1 MYSQEK
7 LDSKIGALDWG
18 IIFSI
23 LILFLIIYIPRS
35 IWIEETE
42 IRNNARQRMLDISNS
57 QDFYFELTGKYSTNG
72 EHLFE
77 LVEAAMD
84 SLIADSTFTG
94 SQLLNL
100 SDGKYAI
107 NIERGFEVKVDTTF
121 SDAVI
126 MRKVKLD
133 TIYTVGMKNEDS
145 GGVDTLF
152 VNVRDLKSFTS
163 DEMFHEIFST
173 DTTSRTEIVTDYLR
187 KKYHLSNDQL
197 YCPITNE
204 KFYFDIDESDLDN
217 PIFTVSSPVP
227 DDYTESRF
235 LVFQFEAGRHGS
247 VKGGVTTWAGE

>member
-7 LDSKIGALDWG
+7 INRKIEVLDWS

-35 IWIEETE
+35 IWMEETE
-42 IRNNARQRMLDISNS
+42 IRHEARQRMLDISNS
-57 QDFYFELTGKYSTNG
+57 QDFYYELTGKYSTSG

-77 LVEAAMD
+77 FIEAAMD

-94 SQLLNL
+94 SQSLHL
-100 SDGKYAI
+100 SDGEYAI

-126 MRKVKLD
+126 MRKAKLD

-152 VNVRDLKSFTS
+152 VNVRDLKSFTE
-163 DEMFHEIFST
+163 DEMFHRIFSS
-173 DTTSRTEIVTDYLR
+173 DTTSRTEIITDYLR
-187 KKYHLSNDQL
+187 KKYHLTNNRL
-197 YCPITNE
+197 YCPLTNE
-204 KFYFDIDESDLDN
+204 KFYFDIDKSDSEN
-217 PIFTVSSPVP
+217 PIFTVLSPVP
-227 DDYTESRF
+227 DDYTEPRF

-247 VKGGVTTWAGE
+247 IKGGVTSWAGE

>member
-7 LDSKIGALDWG
+7 LDRKIGVLDWG

-35 IWIEETE
+35 IWMEETE
-42 IRNNARQRMLDISNS
+42 IRNDARQRMLDISNS
-57 QDFYFELTGKYSTNG
+57 QGFYYELTGKYSNGG

-77 LVEAAMD
+77 LIEAAMD
-84 SLIADSTFTG
+84 SLIADSTFIG
-94 SQLLNL
+94 SQSLNL

-126 MRKVKLD
+126 MRKAKLD

-152 VNVRDLKSFTS
+152 VNVRDLKSFTE
-163 DEMFHEIFST
+163 DEMFHSIFSS
-173 DTTSRTEIVTDYLR
+173 DTTSRTEIITDYMR
-187 KKYHLSNDQL
+187 KKYHLSNDRL

-204 KFYFDIDESDLDN
+204 KFFFDIDESDSENLV
-217 PIFTVSSPVP
+217 FTVSSPVP
-227 DDYTESRF
+227 DDYTEPRF

-247 VKGGVTTWAGE
+247 IKGGVTTWAGE

>member
-1 MYSQEK
+1 MYSQDI
-7 LDSKIGALDWG
+7 LDRKIGALDWG

-35 IWIEETE
+35 IWMEESE
-42 IRNNARQRMLDISNS
+42 IRNDARERMLDISNS

-77 LVEAAMD
+77 LIEAAMD

-94 SQLLNL
+94 SQSLNL
-100 SDGKYAI
+100 SDGKYTI

-133 TIYTVGMKNEDS
+133 TIYTVGMKNGDS

-152 VNVRDLKSFTS
+152 VNVRDLKSFTN
-163 DEMFHEIFST
+163 DEMFYDIFSS

-187 KKYHLSNDQL
+187 KKYHLSNERL
-197 YCPITNE
+197 YCPITHE
-204 KFYFDIDESDLDN
+204 KFYFDIDESDSEN

-227 DDYTESRF
+227 DDYTEPRF

-247 VKGGVTTWAGE
+247 IKGGITTWASE